1 MQQFY
6 KDYSDLFRESDDIL
20 IVEALLETEEDAA
33 AVLADAEPGQ
43 DLMVLARER
52 TTRTEGPADSRGTLR
67 LNEHERMTNSVLY
80 AAVQEAPLNEIVGPV
95 AVQGG
100 FSVFR
105 VIHREKGTMIPF
117 LDVEQRA
124 RAYARRTQQSEIFE
138 DFVDE
143 LLDRYEDQTRI
154 YESELALALPDS
166 LVDEIARRDRQRAG
180 LPVDLN

>member
-1 MQQFY
+1 
-6 KDYSDLFRESDDIL
+6 
-20 IVEALLETEEDAA
+20 
-33 AVLADAEPGQ
+33 
-43 DLMVLARER
+43 
-52 TTRTEGPADSRGTLR
+52 
-67 LNEHERMTNSVLY
+67 
-80 AAVQEAPLNEIVGPV
+80 
-95 AVQGG
+95 
-100 FSVFR
+100 
-105 VIHREKGTMIPF
+105 MIPF

-124 RAYARRTQQSEIFE
+124 RAYARRTQQSETFE